1 MELSYGLYYGS
12 VLLFLYPTG
21 QAWTGGSGPQGKL
34 PDLILSLTMEGLA
47 RVTTA
52 VLRY

>member
-1 MELSYGLYYGS
+1 MGCIMAVFYYS
-12 VLLFLYPTG
+12 STLLDMHG
-21 QAWTGGSGPQGKL
+21 QPGGSGPQGKL